1 MEKEKIE
8 DEFHALLDEVVNG
21 IEDKLDIEK
30 AVQRRSSSRTAGKVA
45 SNSDTLKRKVIRP
58 EINSYRKDLKEQF
71 STVLDAVEQN
81 RDVREFEREILEKD
95 IFHQNM
101 NPQSEEVE
109 KKIMQRFENLHG
121 AMQKLMDSEA
131 DDVWRGVEENFS
143 EEEAREFIQDMF
155 GFLDELEEHE
165 NRLEYIKDVRL
176 SDIGLLLPVKLEID
190 YTPEALEVMKEREE
204 EVREKLEARLDEMY
218 S

>member
-45 SNSDTLKRKVIRP
+45 SNSDTLRRKVIRP
-58 EINSYRKDLKEQF
+58 EINSYRTDLKQQF
-71 STVLDAVEQN
+71 STVLTAVEQN
-81 RDVREFEREILEKD
+81 RDIQEFEREILEKD

-101 NPQSEEVE
+101 SPQSREVE
-109 KKIMQRFENLHG
+109 EKIMQRFENLHG
-121 AMQKLMDSEA
+121 AMQKLMDSGE
-131 DDVWRGVEENFS
+131 DEVWKGVEENFS
-143 EEEAREFIQDMF
+143 EEEARKFIQDMF
-155 GFLDELEEHE
+155 GFLDELEKHE
-165 NRLEYIKDVRL
+165 NRLEYVKDVRL

-190 YTPEALEVMKEREE
+190 YTPEALEVMKESEE
-204 EVREKLEARLDEMY
+204 EVREKLGSRLDEMY

>member
-30 AVQRRSSSRTAGKVA
+30 AVQTRSSSRTAGKVA
-45 SNSDTLKRKVIRP
+45 SNSDTLRRKVIRP

-71 STVLDAVEQN
+71 STVLDALEQN

-101 NPQSEEVE
+101 NPQSEDVE

-121 AMQKLMDSEA
+121 AMQKLMDSEV

-143 EEEAREFIQDMF
+143 EDEAREFIQDMF

-190 YTPEALEVMKEREE
+190 YTPEALEVMKESEE

>member
-143 EEEAREFIQDMF
+143 EDEAREFIQDMF

-190 YTPEALEVMKEREE
+190 YTPEALEVMKESEE